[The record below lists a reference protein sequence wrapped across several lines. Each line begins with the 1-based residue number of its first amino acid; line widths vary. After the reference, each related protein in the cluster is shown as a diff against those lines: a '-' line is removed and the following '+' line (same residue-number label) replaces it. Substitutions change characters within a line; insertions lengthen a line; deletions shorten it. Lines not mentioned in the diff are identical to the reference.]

1 MIYPTI
7 AHKPKFQINPLSKSK
22 FLSNQ
27 TALKKQVLIKNIR
40 IKYMLISL
48 FVWISLMPFP
58 VFSAEPKPVLIG
70 ATVSLEGKYTGPSFM
85 IRNGLK
91 LWEKEVNQR
100 GGLLGRPVKLILYDD
115 KSRKDLVRH
124 FYEKLL
130 TEDKVDLIFSPYSTT
145 LTLVASEVSERHKF
159 VMLAS
164 GASGESIWQRR
175 YRYIFGVYAPA
186 GRYFIGLLDLMARN
200 GLESVAILHET
211 TSFNVHAA
219 KGAQDW
225 AKRFGLKICLK
236 KGYESGK
243 AELPGLL
250 KEARDV
256 GPDGIILCAYPAD
269 CFELLRLMKEAK
281 YRPKVLGFTIAPA
294 LPDFYKQAG
303 NMSEGVFGPSQWE
316 PDERIP
322 FPGTKNF
329 VRDFTAFS
337 KKLPSYH
344 AGSAYAT
351 CQILET
357 AINHSKSLD
366 HEKIRD
372 FILSLDTV
380 TVIGRFKVDH
390 KGKQIGHS
398 PIIIQWQ
405 NGKKEIVYPR
415 KMQTAS
421 PRF

>member
-7 AHKPKFQINPLSKSK
+7 AHKPKFQLNPLSKSK

-70 ATVSLEGKYTGPSFM
+70 ATVSLEGKYIGPSFM

-164 GASGESIWQRR
+164 GASGENIWQRR

-250 KEARDV
+250 RRRAVRSDE
-256 GPDGIILCAYPAD
+256 CA
-269 CFELLRLMKEAK
+269 LLE
-281 YRPKVLGFTIAPA
+281 F
-294 LPDFYKQAG
+294 
-303 NMSEGVFGPSQWE
+303 
-316 PDERIP
+316 
-322 FPGTKNF
+322 
-329 VRDFTAFS
+329 
-337 KKLPSYH
+337 
-344 AGSAYAT
+344 
-351 CQILET
+351 
-357 AINHSKSLD
+357 
-366 HEKIRD
+366 
-372 FILSLDTV
+372 
-380 TVIGRFKVDH
+380 
-390 KGKQIGHS
+390 
-398 PIIIQWQ
+398 
-405 NGKKEIVYPR
+405 
-415 KMQTAS
+415 
-421 PRF
+421 